1 VTGRPGQ
8 GTRARRKGAPAGTP
22 AGLTDFAAGAHDLPR
37 RPSPRPSGAPAEV
50 IRAAVTAT
58 NLAHRFMSATDEA
71 CRACRSQMRAARDA
85 RPHGRLMVVAA
96 TPVVEAYGG
105 GVETR
110 YLCLDCGHTVM
121 HSTGRFGEGWH

>member
-1 VTGRPGQ
+1 MPARGRTPAGGAGLTGF
-8 GTRARRKGAPAGTP
+8 GTRGHVPPRLSPSRPIPGAPAGI
-22 AGLTDFAAGAHDLPR
+22 
-37 RPSPRPSGAPAEV
+37 PRP
-50 IRAAVTAT
+50 AVTAQQV
-58 NLAHRFMSATDEA
+58 AHRFMSASDEA
-71 CRACRSQMRAARDA
+71 CRACRGQMRAARDA

-96 TPVVEAYGG
+96 TPVIEAYGG